1 MQRHTAITPALGAAL
16 AALLLL
22 SGCAGTAGAAA
33 GETAAPS
40 AAAEAAAS
48 VTVEEAWVKAADD
61 GMTALFGELVNDGT
75 ADVTLVGAMT
85 DAAETAELHE
95 TVESDG
101 TMQMRQKEG
110 GFELPAGETFAL
122 EPGANHVMLMGLAA
136 PALAGDEV
144 TVTLEFSDG
153 STLDVT
159 APVKDYAGANE
170 QYDDGHE
177 AH

>member
-1 MQRHTAITPALGAAL
+1 MQRHPAITPALGAAL

-22 SGCAGTAGAAA
+22 SGCAGTAGAAT
-33 GETAAPS
+33 GETAAPT

-61 GMTALFGELVNDGT
+61 GMTALFGNVVNDGPD
-75 ADVTLVGAMT
+75 ATLVGAST
-85 DAAETAELHE
+85 DAAEMAELHE

-110 GFELPAGETFAL
+110 GFELPAGETLAL
-122 EPGANHVMLMGLAA
+122 EPGANHVMLMGLTG
-136 PALAGDEV
+136 PVQAGDEV
-144 TVTLEFSDG
+144 TVTLEFDDG
-153 STLDVT
+153 STLEVT

>member
-1 MQRHTAITPALGAAL
+1 MQRHAAITPALGAAL

-22 SGCAGTAGAAA
+22 SGCAGAAGAAP
-33 GETAAPS
+33 GGAAPT

-61 GMTALFGELVNDGT
+61 GMTALFGNVVNGGA
-75 ADVTLVGAMT
+75 ADVTLVGAST

-110 GFELPAGETFAL
+110 GFELPAGEAFAL
-122 EPGANHVMLMGLAA
+122 EPGANHVMLMGLTG
-136 PALAGDEV
+136 PAQAGDEV